1 MNRNLKNCL
10 IAIVLLSILLGL
22 LFTGIINDFDSY
34 FASLIYHNSV
44 LTKIF
49 KTITF
54 FGSTIGI
61 IIICLS
67 LLIWIRDY
75 KKLIWLYSCL
85 IVSTLVNNIVKVIV
99 ARPRPLLEHLV
110 QENTYSFPSGHAM
123 ATCTLYGGII
133 YLIWQSKI
141 SKKAKI
147 IDTILLLSLVLIIGF
162 SRLYLNVHHLSDVLG
177 GFLFSII
184 ILDIAILID
193 TRKQK

>member
-147 IDTILLLSLVLIIGF
+147 INTILLLSLVLIIGF